1 MCVGKAGIMHK
12 VATFM
17 NGISKQSNSFTII
30 KTFESFEI
38 QYVQIIASQLFI
50 FQWISSFEHMLY

>member
-38 QYVQIIASQLFI
+38 QYVQIIASQTLHFSMDLK
-50 FQWISSFEHMLY
+50 F